1 MRGASETV
9 GANVRRFRDARGM
22 SLAELGRV
30 SRLSKGTL
38 TQLEAGLANPTV
50 DTLHALSRALGTTL
64 GDLVSDPPTVGPQ
77 IVRAAEGPRLQ
88 SWDGGARLVQRTLL
102 GNAVVET
109 YDLQLG
115 ADGVHRSPAHAAG
128 VVEHL
133 FVTGGQMRVGPE
145 PDPTPLATWD
155 SIRFDADQPHSYAT
169 VDGPASAVLT
179 MFFPAVARIGNL

>member
-1 MRGASETV
+1 
-9 GANVRRFRDARGM
+9 M

-77 IVRAAEGPRLQ
+77 VVRAGEGPRLQ

-102 GNAVVET
+102 GNAIVET
-109 YDLQLG
+109 YDIQLG

-133 FVTGGQMRVGPE
+133 FVTGGRMAAGPDA
-145 PDPTPLATWD
+145 DPTSLALGD
-155 SIRFDADQPHSYAT
+155 SIRFDADQPHRYEP
-169 VDGPASAVLT
+169 VDGPASALLT
-179 MFFPAVARIGNL
+179 MFFPAVARIGDV